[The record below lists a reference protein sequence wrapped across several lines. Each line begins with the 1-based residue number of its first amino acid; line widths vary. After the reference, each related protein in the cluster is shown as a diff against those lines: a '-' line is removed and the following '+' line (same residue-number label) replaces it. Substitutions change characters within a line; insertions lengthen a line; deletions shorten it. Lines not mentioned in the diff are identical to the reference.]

1 MWILLCMHMI
11 AYMYVVCVYIYAYMK
26 HPHFII
32 YKVDQQKPLG
42 TTSVQTE
49 MSNWE
54 ERKAW
59 QSTRHIQLCA
69 SQRT

>member
-11 AYMYVVCVYIYAYMK
+11 VYMYVVCVYIYAYIK
-26 HPHFII
+26 HRHFII

-49 MSNWE
+49 MSN
-54 ERKAW
+54 
-59 QSTRHIQLCA
+59 
-69 SQRT
+69 